1 LTLIKF
7 PRKLRRMAKKSAAKP
22 TAASLRLTEGENY
35 HWANDSYWIE
45 ALNRYSELKEKGKK
59 QFVIDLDKLSE
70 VVYDGDGPAYKL
82 MDAMVS
88 VNEQEGMEGFRG
100 ASRVLLAMLV
110 RLEELSEA
118 GKKRPSR

>member
-1 LTLIKF
+1 MDT
-7 PRKLRRMAKKSAAKP
+7 
-22 TAASLRLTEGENY
+22 NY
-35 HWANDSYWIE
+35 HWANDPYWTE
-45 ALNRYSELKEKGKK
+45 ALDKYCELKGKGKK
-59 QFVIDLDKLSE
+59 QFVIDLEMLSE

-88 VNEQEGMEGFRG
+88 VNALEGEDGHRG

-118 GKKRPSR
+118 KKKRPSR

>member
-1 LTLIKF
+1 
-7 PRKLRRMAKKSAAKP
+7 MDAA
-22 TAASLRLTEGENY
+22 Y
-35 HWANDSYWIE
+35 YWANDSYWTE
-45 ALNRYSELKEKGKK
+45 ALDKYCELKDKGKK
-59 QFVIDLDKLSE
+59 QFVIDLEKLSE

-88 VNEQEGMEGFRG
+88 VNALEGEDGHRG

-118 GKKRPSR
+118 KEQTYIRKNLRNKTMKK

>member
-1 LTLIKF
+1 
-7 PRKLRRMAKKSAAKP
+7 MAKKSAAKS
-22 TAASLRLTEGENY
+22 TAASPRFTGGENY
-35 HWANDSYWIE
+35 HWANDSYWTE
-45 ALNRYSELKEKGKK
+45 ALNKYSDLKEKGKK

-88 VNEQEGMEGFRG
+88 VKEQEGMESFRG

-118 GKKRPSR
+118 GKKRPNR

>member
-1 LTLIKF
+1 
-7 PRKLRRMAKKSAAKP
+7 M
-22 TAASLRLTEGENY
+22 
-35 HWANDSYWIE
+35 
-45 ALNRYSELKEKGKK
+45 NRYSELKEKGKK

>member
-1 LTLIKF
+1 MNTD
-7 PRKLRRMAKKSAAKP
+7 
-22 TAASLRLTEGENY
+22 Y
-35 HWANDSYWIE
+35 YWANDPYWTE
-45 ALNRYSELKEKGKK
+45 SLNKYSELKDKGKK

-88 VNEQEGMEGFRG
+88 VKEQEGMEGFRG

-110 RLEELSEA
+110 RLEELSESKNNQA
-118 GKKRPSR
+118 CEAI